1 MVNCP
6 TFAGRGGAQ
15 FDEGRSMRSV
25 FLYAAAA
32 FAVAGP
38 ASAADLAVK
47 ARPVAPAFIASPWDG
62 FYVGGNVG
70 VGDTDFSVDGIPN
83 AKVSGSGVL
92 GGFQT
97 GYNKQ
102 IGAFVLGAESD
113 IDLTAID
120 KTTSGVTTKL
130 PWFGTTRT
138 RAGYLVTPSLLA
150 YGTGGVAYGRAEVSA
165 AGTTVK
171 VPGVG
176 WAAGAG
182 LQYQLGGGWS
192 VGAEYLH
199 IELDGPSVNT
209 PAGSISTKAETD
221 LGRGTLNYK
230 F

>member
-1 MVNCP
+1 
-6 TFAGRGGAQ
+6 
-15 FDEGRSMRSV
+15 MRSV
-25 FLYAAAA
+25 LLCAAAVFVA
-32 FAVAGP
+32 AGP

-47 ARPVAPAFIASPWDG
+47 AVRPAPAFIASPWDG
-62 FYVGGNVG
+62 FYVGGNLG
-70 VGDTDFSVDGIPN
+70 FGNTDFSVDGIPG
-83 AKVSGSGVL
+83 ATTSGSGVL

-97 GYNKQ
+97 GYNRQ
-102 IGAFVLGAESD
+102 IGAFVLGAETD

-120 KTTSGVTTKL
+120 KTTTGVSTKL

-138 RAGYLVTPSLLA
+138 RAGYLITPSLLA

-165 AGTTVK
+165 QGTTVK

-176 WAAGAG
+176 WTAGAG
-182 LQYQLGGGWS
+182 VQYQLGGGWS

-199 IELDGPSVNT
+199 IELDGPSVTT
-209 PAGSISTKAETD
+209 PGGSVSTKAETD

>member
-1 MVNCP
+1 
-6 TFAGRGGAQ
+6 
-15 FDEGRSMRSV
+15 MRKLLLS
-25 FLYAAAA
+25 AAAT
-32 FAVAGP
+32 VVIAGP
-38 ASAADLAVK
+38 TCAADLAFK
-47 ARPVAPAFIASPWDG
+47 APPAPAFIVSPWDG
-62 FYVGGNVG
+62 FYVGANVG
-70 VGDTDFSVDGIPN
+70 FGNTDFSVDGIAN
-83 AKVSGSGVL
+83 TKVSGSGVL

-97 GYNKQ
+97 GYNRQ

-113 IDLTAID
+113 FDFTSID
-120 KTTSGVTTKL
+120 TTTNGVTTKL
-130 PWFGTTRT
+130 PWFGTTRA
-138 RAGYLVTPSLLA
+138 RAGYLVMPSLLA

-165 AGTTVK
+165 PGVTVK

-199 IELDGPSVNT
+199 IELKGPSVDT
-209 PAGSISTKAETD
+209 PFGSASTKAETD